1 VRYPDRIVARGQA
14 VAILCR
20 MADLVPIRLSLST
33 GDRYTVWAPRWR
45 DAGDEW
51 EAFLGKDE
59 DLYGFET
66 VAELVA
72 FVRTDSDNDLVDH
85 PGWDD
90 LTAAHAPTF
99 EPAEDKQFD
108 LVAVEE
114 LVAEKPTEE
123 SVNTLAAAL
132 AIVSSIGSVC
142 ELAAVS
148 KFFNGNPD
156 LGTVSGG
163 IDYFAGKAGH
173 KRWNSLATIIGRSW
187 DDVLSAIEEIIS
199 TPDVD
204 ADASTKAADEL
215 AEEREETEETEDDP
229 GEDEEASDA
238 PEDEATDEDDADDE
252 EAEDTEEDEDEDE
265 KDEEQTEDTNEDDED
280 EARAEGDTVVLG
292 GEDDFWLQVGIDP
305 IRIMTDSGTFYTLR
319 CYLDDSP
326 IFLGRNGRIS
336 VFSSERALA
345 RYLADEHDHDLS
357 DLSTYDD
364 IRTAATD
371 GSLAVDIT
379 DDNIYVL
386 SGLGDDFADGPD
398 AVDRDQLELAVE
410 LLRDIGDYSEESTV
424 DKALETG
431 RPLGKLVA
439 SVLEPASVSKPS
451 APYSAAVREWEK
463 LERFVESR
471 LRRE

>member
-1 VRYPDRIVARGQA
+1 
-14 VAILCR
+14 
-20 MADLVPIRLSLST
+20 MADLVPIRLSLSA

-45 DAGDEW
+45 DGGDEW
-51 EAFLGKDE
+51 EAFLGRDE

-66 VAELVA
+66 VADLVA
-72 FVRTDSDNDLVDH
+72 FVRSDPDNDLVDH
-85 PGWDD
+85 PAWDD
-90 LTAAHAPTF
+90 LTSAHAHTL
-99 EPAEDKQFD
+99 EPAKDKQFD
-108 LVAVEE
+108 LVSVEE

-123 SVNTLAAAL
+123 SLNALAATL

-163 IDYFAGKAGH
+163 LDHFAGKAGH
-173 KRWNSLATIIGRSW
+173 KRWNSIATIIGRSW
-187 DDVLSAIEEIIS
+187 DDVLSAIEGIIS
-199 TPDVD
+199 MPDVD
-204 ADASTKAADEL
+204 ADASAKATDEL
-215 AEEREETEETEDDP
+215 AEEREEPEDG
-229 GEDEEASDA
+229 GEDAEAVDESD
-238 PEDEATDEDDADDE
+238 DEATDEDDSEDE
-252 EAEDTEEDEDEDE
+252 ETEDEAEDTED
-265 KDEEQTEDTNEDDED
+265 TEDTEDAD
-280 EARAEGDTVVLG
+280 EARAEGDTAVLG
-292 GEDDFWLQVGIDP
+292 GEEDFWLQVGIDP

-371 GSLAVDIT
+371 GSLAIDIT

-439 SVLEPASVSKPS
+439 SVLEPDSVSKPS
-451 APYSAAVREWEK
+451 APYSAAVREWEQ
-463 LERFVESR
+463 LEQFVESR

>member
-1 VRYPDRIVARGQA
+1 
-14 VAILCR
+14 
-20 MADLVPIRLSLST
+20 MADLVPIRLSLSA

-59 DLYGFET
+59 DLFCFET
-66 VAELVA
+66 VADLVA
-72 FVRTDSDNDLVDH
+72 FVRTDSDNDLADH
-85 PGWDD
+85 PAWDD
-90 LTAAHAPTF
+90 LTSAHAHTF
-99 EPAEDKQFD
+99 EPAKDKEFD

-114 LVAEKPTEE
+114 LVSEKPTEE
-123 SVNTLAAAL
+123 SVNALAGAL

-142 ELAAVS
+142 ELSTVS

-156 LGTVSGG
+156 LSTVSGG
-163 IDYFAGKAGH
+163 IDHFTGKAGQ
-173 KRWNSLATIIGRSW
+173 KRWNSIAAIIGRSW
-187 DDVLSAIEEIIS
+187 DDVLSAIEGIIS

-204 ADASTKAADEL
+204 ADASAKAAEEL
-215 AEEREETEETEDDP
+215 DEEREEPEEDGDDEPTEAADESDDDTTDKDDDEDDDD
-229 GEDEEASDA
+229 EDDDDDDDD
-238 PEDEATDEDDADDE
+238 EDEADDTAE
-252 EAEDTEEDEDEDE
+252 E
-265 KDEEQTEDTNEDDED
+265 DED
-280 EARAEGDTVVLG
+280 EARADGDTVVLG
-292 GEDDFWLQVGIDP
+292 SEEDFWLQVGIDP

-319 CYLDDSP
+319 CYLDDNP

-336 VFSSERALA
+336 VFSSERSLA

-398 AVDRDQLELAVE
+398 AVDKDQLELAVE

-431 RPLGKLVA
+431 KPLGKLVA
-439 SVLEPASVSKPS
+439 FVLEPDSVSKPS
-451 APYSAAVREWEK
+451 APYAAAVREWEQ

>member
-1 VRYPDRIVARGQA
+1 MA
-14 VAILCR
+14 
-20 MADLVPIRLSLST
+20 ADLVPIRLSLSD
-33 GDRYTVWAPRWR
+33 GDRYTLWAPRWR

-59 DLYGFET
+59 DLFVFEN

-72 FVRTDSDNDLVDH
+72 FVRSDTDNDLVDH
-85 PGWDD
+85 PAWEDM
-90 LTAAHAPTF
+90 TSAHAHKF

-123 SVNTLAAAL
+123 TVTALASTL

-142 ELAAVS
+142 ELPAVS
-148 KFFNGNPD
+148 KFFNGNPS

-163 IDYFAGKAGH
+163 LENFSGRAGQ
-173 KRWNSLATIIGRSW
+173 KRWDLIAGIIDRSW
-187 DDVLSAIEEIIS
+187 DDVLTAIDEVVS
-199 TPDVD
+199 TPEVD
-204 ADASTKAADEL
+204 EKLTAQAADEL
-215 AEEREETEETEDDP
+215 DEEPEEPEEPEESEESEESDAEDSEGEDD
-229 GEDEEASDA
+229 
-238 PEDEATDEDDADDE
+238 ATDEAEDEDADDE
-252 EAEDTEEDEDEDE
+252 EAEDEEEPEPDEA
-265 KDEEQTEDTNEDDED
+265 DEE

-292 GEDDFWLQVGIDP
+292 GDEDFWLEVGIDP
-305 IRIMTDSGTFYTLR
+305 IQIMTGAGTFYTLR
-319 CYLDDSP
+319 CYLDDRP

-371 GSLAVDIT
+371 GSLKVDIT

-386 SGLGDDFADGPD
+386 SGLGDDFSDGPD

-424 DKALETG
+424 DKALETVK
-431 RPLGKLVA
+431 PLGKLVTY
-439 SVLEPASVSKPS
+439 VLEPGSVGKPA
-451 APYSAAVREWEK
+451 APYSAVVREWEK
-463 LERFVESR
+463 LEQFVESR